1 MKLISMTDFVLQ
13 ENKGGQ
19 QVNSIT
25 SQLHQELRIIKK
37 YANFLKQPLKLEM
50 FVPCDEDGNVL
61 GIIPFNE
68 HKKGSNFEFMQHQI
82 YKEAKEKV
90 LFENLIYLKVSDKIH
105 GFTNLECV
113 NCFYIRENDN
123 RNIENITGLNLK
135 LTPNAINQIYKH

>member
-1 MKLISMTDFVLQ
+1 MKLISMTNFVLQ
-13 ENKGGQ
+13 QHAESSNQ
-19 QVNSIT
+19 N
-25 SQLHQELRIIKK
+25 EFEDNCFN